1 MSNFW
6 DDLTQGTYGDTT
18 SLDGVLNR
26 RLADKSSSVRLLTD
40 KGREEA
46 GLPLPAIA
54 GTRVTFA
61 SNLGAV
67 FSYPEPPHGGL
78 KGTVVTVRTANGD
91 DTSFDG
97 MVFVK
102 WDDSR
107 FLPVHREHLRL
118 ATGDRRASSFRRI
131 VAFGDLDDF
140 LKVAGGSDLVHKA
153 TKDLWSLK
161 MVDGEYVIERLFD
174 EDGDPLKV

>member
-1 MSNFW
+1 MTNFW
-6 DDLTQGTYGDTT
+6 DDLTQGTYGDVT
-18 SLDGVLNR
+18 SLDGALNR

-91 DTSFDG
+91 DTSLDG

-118 ATGDRRASSFRRI
+118 AKGDRRASSFRRV